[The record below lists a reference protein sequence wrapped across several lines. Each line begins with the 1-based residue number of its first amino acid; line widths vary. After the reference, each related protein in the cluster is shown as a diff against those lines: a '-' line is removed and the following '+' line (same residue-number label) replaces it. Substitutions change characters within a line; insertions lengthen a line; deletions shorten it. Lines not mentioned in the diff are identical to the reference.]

1 MNNKT
6 IALAGA
12 GIVAASALALGG
24 AALASAD
31 ETGTTTTNGY
41 GQQGQQGSPAGRPRR
56 AANGNTDPSKPMRS
70 DETLLTG
77 DTAAKVTAAAKAKEP
92 GATIERV
99 ETDSDG
105 VYEAHMVRAD
115 GTHITVQVDASFAV
129 TGVQEGGPGRRGGS
143 RGDHDG
149 DGPQAPLARPGPTVG
164 QPGSP
169 ASPASPPPARP
180 RAPPRRPPDGPI
192 PSRRTSGLRGCRRP
206 RAPPTSGS
214 S

>member
-1 MNNKT
+1 MNKKT

-12 GIVAASALALGG
+12 GLVAASALALGG

-31 ETGTTTTNGY
+31 ESSTSTTTNGY
-41 GQQGQQGSPAGRPRR
+41 SQQGQQGQEGAQSGRGPGSG
-56 AANGNTDPSKPMRS
+56 ATDPSKPMRS

-115 GTHITVQVDASFAV
+115 GTHIIVQLDASFAV
-129 TGVQEGGPGRRGGS
+129 TGVQEGGPGGGGM

-149 DGPQAPLARPGPTVG
+149 DGPGSPSGQSTESG
-164 QPGSP
+164 QPSTGT
-169 ASPASPPPARP
+169 
-180 RAPPRRPPDGPI
+180 APTT
-192 PSRRTSGLRGCRRP
+192 PSSTSSS
-206 RAPPTSGS
+206 APSTTT
-214 S
+214 

>member
-1 MNNKT
+1 MNKKT

-31 ETGTTTTNGY
+31 ETGTGATTTTGY
-41 GQQGQQGSPAGRPRR
+41 GQGPESGQQGMRGGMG
-56 AANGNTDPSKPMRS
+56 NGNTDPSKPMRS
-70 DETLLTG
+70 DEKLLTG

-115 GTHITVQVDASFAV
+115 GTHITVQVDASFTV
-129 TGVQEGGPGRRGGS
+129 TGVQEGGPGGGMGPGMGM
-143 RGDHDG
+143 RGDRDG
-149 DGPQAPLARPGPTVG
+149 DVPGAQPDQSTQPHQSTQPATTTTTAPT
-164 QPGSP
+164 
-169 ASPASPPPARP
+169 
-180 RAPPRRPPDGPI
+180 
-192 PSRRTSGLRGCRRP
+192 T
-206 RAPPTSGS
+206 T
-214 S
+214 

>member
-1 MNNKT
+1 MNKKT

-31 ETGTTTTNGY
+31 ETGTGATTTNGY
-41 GQQGQQGSPAGRPRR
+41 GQGPESGQQGMRGGMG
-56 AANGNTDPSKPMRS
+56 NGNTDPSKPMRS
-70 DETLLTG
+70 DEKLLTG

-115 GTHITVQVDASFAV
+115 GTHITVQVDASFTV
-129 TGVQEGGPGRRGGS
+129 TGVQEGGPGGGMGPGMGM
-143 RGDHDG
+143 RGDRDG
-149 DGPQAPLARPGPTVG
+149 DGPQPDQST
-164 QPGSP
+164 QPNQSTQPDTGTTT
-169 ASPASPPPARP
+169 ASS
-180 RAPPRRPPDGPI
+180 
-192 PSRRTSGLRGCRRP
+192 T
-206 RAPPTSGS
+206 T
-214 S
+214 